1 MKPSIPP
8 PMTAA
13 QLSSVTGF
21 PLLRVR
27 DLEIHH
33 GDRRLLS
40 LPELEVRAGE
50 IVGLV
55 GESGSGKSLTALAL
69 LGLLPPELSRR
80 GELHLGGLALEQ
92 LGEAEWQRVRGAGV
106 GLVFQEPMTA
116 LNPLMPV
123 GAQIEEALR
132 LHDRGSA
139 AERRAEVDRLLA
151 RVGLAEAGIDGRR
164 FPHELSGG
172 QRQRIAI
179 AIAIACRPRLL
190 IADEP
195 TTALDV
201 RSQAQILDLLRRL
214 VREDGCGLLLI
225 THDLGVVAETADRL
239 VVLRRGEVQ
248 EQGPLLELLDPPTHP
263 YTRELVERSRL
274 APAPVRPRVTARSG
288 EREREP
294 AVSGAGDCEAGDCE
308 AGAAPLLSL
317 RGIVCEYPAPDRG
330 FFARGRALRAVD
342 GVSLEVFPGERVG
355 LVGESGS
362 GKSTLL
368 RTVLGLQRPS
378 AGEIRLAGQRFTGAE
393 AALRRRVQIVFQDP
407 YGSFDPRW
415 RVDRI
420 LAEPLHLMRPALD
433 AQVAHARAVDLL
445 EQVGLDASALRRFP
459 HEFSGGQRQRIA
471 IARAL
476 MVEPDLLVLDEAVS
490 ALDVSLRAQVL
501 ALLERLC
508 RERGVATLFVTHDLA
523 VVRAVTDRVLVLE
536 RGRIVE
542 EGATAQVFAGPR
554 HAYTQALL
562 AAAPDLDRALAA
574 RRQIE
579 APVRTG
585 VASLVE

>member
-33 GDRRLLS
+33 GGRRLLS

-92 LGEAEWQRVRGAGV
+92 LGEAEWQRVRGAGI

-139 AERRAEVDRLLA
+139 VERRAEVDRLLV

-164 FPHELSGG
+164 YPHELSGG

-201 RSQAQILDLLRRL
+201 RSQGQILDLLRRL

-239 VVLRRGEVQ
+239 VVLRQGELQ
-248 EQGPLLELLDPPTHP
+248 EHGPLLELLDPPTHP

-274 APAPVRPRVTARSG
+274 APARARVAARAG
-288 EREREP
+288 ERDREP
-294 AVSGAGDCEAGDCE
+294 AVCGAGDCE

-317 RGIVCEYPAPDRG
+317 RDIVCEYPAPDRG

-342 GVSLEVFPGERVG
+342 GVGLKVFPGERVG

-378 AGEIRLAGQRFTGAE
+378 AGEVRLAGQRFTGAE
-393 AALRRRVQIVFQDP
+393 ASLRRRVQIVFQDP

-420 LAEPLHLMRPALD
+420 LAEPLHLLRPALD
-433 AQVAHARAVDLL
+433 AQVAKARAVDLL

-542 EGATAQVFAGPR
+542 EGATAQVFAAPR

-562 AAAPDLDRALAA
+562 TAAPDLDRALAA
-574 RRQIE
+574 RRHSE

>member
-1 MKPSIPP
+1 
-8 PMTAA
+8 MTAP
-13 QLSSVTGF
+13 LPSSVTPL

-33 GDRRLLS
+33 GERRLLS
-40 LPELEVRAGE
+40 LPDLTIQSGE

-69 LGLLPPELSRR
+69 LGLLPPELRR
-80 GELHLGGLALEQ
+80 SGQLRLDGLALEV
-92 LGEAEWQRVRGAGV
+92 LDESSWQRVRGAGV

-132 LHDRGSA
+132 LHGRGSA

-201 RSQAQILDLLRRL
+201 RSQAQILALLKRL

-239 VVLRRGEVQ
+239 VVLRQGEVQ
-248 EQGPLLELLDPPTHP
+248 EQGGLSELLDPPRHL
-263 YTRELVERSRL
+263 YTTALVAQSRL
-274 APAPVRPRVTARSG
+274 TPAETTAIDAEPSSSPTTSQSSCDCDG
-288 EREREP
+288 AER
-294 AVSGAGDCEAGDCE
+294 
-308 AGAAPLLSL
+308 APLLSL
-317 RGIVCEYPAPDRG
+317 RDIVCEYPAPDRG
-330 FFARGRALRAVD
+330 FFAPRRALRAVD

-368 RTVLGLQRPS
+368 RTVLGLQRP
-378 AGEIRLAGQRFTGAE
+378 
-393 AALRRRVQIVFQDP
+393 
-407 YGSFDPRW
+407 
-415 RVDRI
+415 
-420 LAEPLHLMRPALD
+420 
-433 AQVAHARAVDLL
+433 
-445 EQVGLDASALRRFP
+445 
-459 HEFSGGQRQRIA
+459 
-471 IARAL
+471 
-476 MVEPDLLVLDEAVS
+476 
-490 ALDVSLRAQVL
+490 
-501 ALLERLC
+501 
-508 RERGVATLFVTHDLA
+508 
-523 VVRAVTDRVLVLE
+523 
-536 RGRIVE
+536 
-542 EGATAQVFAGPR
+542 
-554 HAYTQALL
+554 
-562 AAAPDLDRALAA
+562 
-574 RRQIE
+574 
-579 APVRTG
+579 
-585 VASLVE
+585 